1 MEINYLKTILDN
13 REGCLIVIENLP
25 KYQQLK
31 EFIIEYII
39 KNNLNAHDP
48 IFTENELAAKFNM
61 SRHTVR
67 KALDELENEG
77 WIYRKQGVGTFCA
90 DRSAIKKIDDKNI
103 AVITT
108 YINDYI
114 FPRIIKGIDQVLTK
128 EGYTILLYNTNN
140 KIEREIDILENIMTK
155 NIRGIIIEPTK
166 SALPHINIE
175 YFEQLKRR
183 EIPYIFIN
191 SYYEELKPSYI
202 IQDDEGGGF
211 VVTEH
216 LIQLG
221 HRNILGIFKSDDNQ
235 GLNRYKGYIRALRQ
249 YGIKIRED
257 NIVWYTTEEMRSKP
271 QEMVKKIFEG
281 TGDKP
286 SAIVCYNDQIAMWV
300 IEALRNLG
308 LTVPNDVSIVGF
320 DDSDY
325 AVLSD
330 IKLTTIVHP
339 KEEMGRQA
347 AKVLFKL
354 MEMGNK
360 AFENPITICVKPEL
374 KIRTSA
380 KSIEAKEVKV

>member
-1 MEINYLKTILDN
+1 MEINFLKTIRDN
-13 REGCLIVIENLP
+13 REGCLIVAENLP

-31 EFIIEYII
+31 EFIIRYIVE
-39 KNNLNAHDP
+39 NNLNAHDSL
-48 IFTENELAAKFNM
+48 FTENELAAKFNM

-90 DRSAIKKIDDKNI
+90 DRSVIKKIDDKNI

-108 YINDYI
+108 YVSDYI

-140 KIEREIDILENIMTK
+140 KIEKEIDILENIMTK
-155 NIRGIIIEPTK
+155 NIKGVIIEPTK
-166 SALPHINIE
+166 SALPHINID

-183 EIPYIFIN
+183 GIPYIFIN

-257 NIVWYTTEEMRSKP
+257 NIVWYTTEEMRTKP

-347 AKVLFKL
+347 AKALFKL

>member
-1 MEINYLKTILDN
+1 MEINFLKTILDN
-13 REGCLIVIENLP
+13 REGCLIVAENLP

-31 EFIIEYII
+31 EFIIRYIVE
-39 KNNLNAHDP
+39 NNLNAHDP
-48 IFTENELAAKFNM
+48 LFTENELAAKFNM

-90 DRSAIKKIDDKNI
+90 DRSVIKKIDDKNI

-108 YINDYI
+108 YVSDYI

-140 KIEREIDILENIMTK
+140 KIEKEIDILENIMTK
-155 NIRGIIIEPTK
+155 NIKGVIIEPTK
-166 SALPHINIE
+166 SALPHINID

-183 EIPYIFIN
+183 GIPYIFIN

-257 NIVWYTTEEMRSKP
+257 NIVWYTTEEMRTKP

-347 AKVLFKL
+347 AKALFKL

>member
-1 MEINYLKTILDN
+1 
-13 REGCLIVIENLP
+13 VAENLP

-31 EFIIEYII
+31 EFIIRYIVE
-39 KNNLNAHDP
+39 NNLNAHDP
-48 IFTENELAAKFNM
+48 LFTENELAAKFNM

-90 DRSAIKKIDDKNI
+90 DRSVIKKIDDKNI

-108 YINDYI
+108 YVSDYI

-140 KIEREIDILENIMTK
+140 KIEKEIDILENIMTK
-155 NIRGIIIEPTK
+155 NIKGVIIEPTK
-166 SALPHINIE
+166 SALPHINID

-183 EIPYIFIN
+183 GIPYIFIN

-257 NIVWYTTEEMRSKP
+257 NIVWYTTEEMRTKP

-347 AKVLFKL
+347 AKALFKL